1 MKIYIDGQQVEQVS
15 QFIYLGSL
23 ISEDGYCTKD
33 IRSRSEIVKLVF
45 MEKKIKFTS
54 KMNLE

>member
-33 IRSRSEIVKLVF
+33 IRSRSEIVK
-45 MEKKIKFTS
+45 
-54 KMNLE
+54 